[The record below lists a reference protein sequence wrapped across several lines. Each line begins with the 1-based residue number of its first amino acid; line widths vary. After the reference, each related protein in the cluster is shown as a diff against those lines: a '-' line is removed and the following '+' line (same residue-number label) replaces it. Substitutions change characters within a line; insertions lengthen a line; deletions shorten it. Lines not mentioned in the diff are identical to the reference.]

1 MSLIEDIKIEE
12 GFRGDPYKDH
22 LGYLTIGYGTKLP
35 LTKEE
40 AELLLKHRLEKMQKE
55 LNRRIEEVYGKVS
68 MPAKAWELL
77 YHMAYQMGVSG
88 VMNFKKMLGAL
99 VNRNYKLASQEALD
113 SRWAMQTPERA
124 MRIANEMAKIKDE

>member
-12 GFRGDPYKDH
+12 GFRGRPYKDN
-22 LGYLTIGYGTKLP
+22 LGYPTIGYGTKLP

-40 AELLLKHRLEKMQKE
+40 AELLLKHRLKKMQKE

-68 MPAKAWELL
+68 MPNKVWELL
-77 YHMAYQMGVSG
+77 DHMVYQMGVSG

-99 VNRNYKLASQEALD
+99 VNGNYRLASQEALD
-113 SRWAMQTPERA
+113 SKWALQTPKRAERLST
-124 MRIANEMAKIKDE
+124 MMGNIK